1 MSIDSIVGPSKA
13 DMAPTFLLTPEEPS
27 RHSFAESSQA
37 STQTTASAGLS
48 ANAMAEP
55 QRLLS
60 PPISPSPIVDPEV
73 YPAQH
78 EPAPSTP
85 ASGADSYTGPLFTPR
100 PYQARQDVLQ
110 PAMRDMYMFNAVP
123 TRSRQ
128 VSHSA
133 SSSVSLAA
141 STPRVPRLPPPCPT
155 GISSD
160 YWISSSYTPDGTLIF
175 TPTLGDLARRDP
187 AGYMRMLER
196 TNPLHG
202 VGRLGMLAQAA
213 TMVESSPSPTAASP
227 SNEPTIRAP
236 RVRRPAPSRPSPA
249 PARRYSTAGEG
260 DSPPGPR
267 STRGKRPSSDLG
279 AMDEKVVRKRQRSEK
294 KEKPKSWEELWAD
307 HHMYPPPNS
316 SLDDESLLGLTE
328 RRRQE
333 ARAHRMQ
340 PNNVSS
346 APTSVSA
353 FNAAD
358 PTGARS
364 KLHPWEEECAR
375 RLNVTAN
382 QYLINKLLCFKRKFE
397 RTQNGEGFTKTH
409 AQQVATIDVNKVS
422 KMWEVWERVG
432 WLNNF
437 WFDHKAVMMR
447 TLR

>member
-1 MSIDSIVGPSKA
+1 
-13 DMAPTFLLTPEEPS
+13 
-27 RHSFAESSQA
+27 
-37 STQTTASAGLS
+37 
-48 ANAMAEP
+48 MAEP

-60 PPISPSPIVDPEV
+60 PPISPLPIVDPEV
-73 YPAQH
+73 YPPQN

-85 ASGADSYTGPLFTPR
+85 ASGDSYSGPLFTPR
-100 PYQARQDVLQ
+100 GFNLPSISQTTPQDLLQ
-110 PAMRDMYMFNAVP
+110 PDPMTNMFMYNPVP
-123 TRSRQ
+123 RSRQ

-133 SSSVSLAA
+133 SSSISQTA

-160 YWISSSYTPDGTLIF
+160 YWISSSYTPDGTLVF
-175 TPTLGDLARRDP
+175 TPTVGDLARRDP
-187 AGYMRMLER
+187 EGYHRMLAR
-196 TNPLHG
+196 TNAMHG
-202 VGRLGMLAQAA
+202 VGSLKMLAQAA
-213 TMVESSPSPTAASP
+213 TMVEASPSPTQAP
-227 SNEPTIRAP
+227 ETIEPPVRTP
-236 RVRRPAPSRPSPA
+236 RVRRPAPARPSPPPA
-249 PARRYSTAGEG
+249 ARRYSTAGEG
-260 DSPPGPR
+260 ESPAPPR

-279 AMDEKVVRKRQRSEK
+279 TPDEKVVRKRQRSEK

-316 SLDDESLLGLTE
+316 SLGDEGLPGLTE

-333 ARAHRMQ
+333 ARVHRMQ
-340 PNNVSS
+340 PNNISC

-353 FNAAD
+353 FNLAD
-358 PTGARS
+358 PTGARH

-375 RLNVTAN
+375 KLNVTAN
-382 QYLINKLLCFKRKFE
+382 QYLINKLLCFRRKFE

-437 WFDHKAVMMR
+437 WFDPKAVMMR